1 LSGSAAAELPAENT
15 TGVTR
20 RIAIGTLLGA
30 TAGAAATGL
39 FAMSRYRSDGTPRS
53 LGWFTIPLPEGH
65 VFTVGFNKR
74 VAISPDGAYLA
85 CNPIP
90 RGPGANIFV
99 RSMRALEMRLVEG
112 ARGVPFFSH
121 DSRSIGY
128 FTTDA
133 PWRLRKV
140 ALSGGAPANICNLE
154 NFSGAAWAAD
164 DMIYFVPAVPGG
176 LVRVAAAGGDPVPVA
191 NIDLD
196 RGERLYKFP
205 YVLPGSTAVLLTVG
219 TIDTESYDDAQSR
232 SSRFGQVRNG
242 CWSREVCARG
252 RRS

>member
-176 LVRVAAAGGDPVPVA
+176 LVRVAAAGGDPVPSQISTSIGASASTSFRTSSPAVPPCCSPW
-191 NIDLD
+191 
-196 RGERLYKFP
+196 GRLTP
-205 YVLPGSTAVLLTVG
+205 SHMTTP
-219 TIDTESYDDAQSR
+219 
-232 SSRFGQVRNG
+232 N
-242 CWSREVCARG
+242 RG
-252 RRS
+252 RLASDR